1 MPQKS
6 RSSLKC
12 EARGIFCR
20 AAYVNMQARKIPGNE
35 AVEMKSGVFA

>member
-1 MPQKS
+1 MPQKP

-12 EARGIFCR
+12 EAREIFRR
-20 AAYVNMQARKIPGNE
+20 AAYINMQARKIPSNE